1 MSFDLIYIFYS
12 QVWNLSQNVDRNVD
26 NQKLGLCMC
35 LTPSMIPYITNRGGP
50 MVGLEALSMQG
61 LPIDELLLTRE
72 TEDQLADLAGNAMST
87 TVVGACILAALVVS
101 KNLLEAGPQ
110 LGMEAEVDDTM
121 DIDQSAGGIVA
132 IENRILGEDQLL
144 QKPLDLSVTDDRP
157 LPELL
162 ADAERS
168 ARLCECE
175 GRKDTTDR
183 QVLRCSECGS
193 SCCKKCAGRPEHNLA
208 PIDVASSPRLSA
220 STFEK
225 ELKSTL
231 PMCLS
236 LSNVTQELLDGLKD
250 AAELNIPDKRW
261 IPWRSAVLQT
271 TKHEMRFV
279 EPKRQEI
286 WSAVYV
292 SPAALLEVVLHPQ
305 QPEWRLYAKAPDSEP
320 ANSEIRRIL
329 EQPVG
334 RFTCIGGLLK
344 GRWEFALPHTT
355 SVSITIQ
362 GVGELVP
369 SWEARLGL
377 LGEDF
382 KDRVVHSQLQIGVPS
397 ENVSEF
403 DRDISGTYTLLDKC
417 GTANSALHR
426 KSQVEGEKDLPPL
439 FLLMDPTRC
448 GPASLDCFVV
458 STSKRRYEYGESRP
472 IICNLDSKWRQS
484 DVEGVEELDCQ
495 IPVKWI
501 SADTVTL
508 QVRAH
513 ARLSYIPDADVRAI

>member
-1 MSFDLIYIFYS
+1 
-12 QVWNLSQNVDRNVD
+12 
-26 NQKLGLCMC
+26 
-35 LTPSMIPYITNRGGP
+35 MIPYITNRGGP

-101 KNLLEAGPQ
+101 KNLLEPGKKEEK
-110 LGMEAEVDDTM
+110 GSEAKVDNAM
-121 DIDQSAGGIVA
+121 DIDQSAGDIIS
-132 IENRILGEDQLL
+132 IENRILGEDQLS
-144 QKPLDLSVTDDRP
+144 QKPLDLSVTNERP
-157 LPELL
+157 LAELL
-162 ADAERS
+162 ADAEQS

-193 SCCKKCAGRPEHNLA
+193 SCCKKCAGRPEHNFA
-208 PIDVASSPRLSA
+208 PIDVTKYPRLSA
-220 STFEK
+220 SAFDK

-250 AAELNIPDKRW
+250 TANLTIPDKRW
-261 IPWRSAVLQT
+261 IPWRSAVLRI
-271 TKHEMRFV
+271 TKHEVRFV
-279 EPKRQEI
+279 EPKRQET
-286 WSAVYV
+286 WSAIYV
-292 SPAALLEVVLHPQ
+292 SPTASLELVLHPQ

-334 RFTCIGGLLK
+334 RFTCVDGILK

-355 SVSITIQ
+355 SVSITVQ
-362 GVGELVP
+362 GTGELVP

-377 LGEDF
+377 MGEEF
-382 KDRVVHSQLQIGVPS
+382 KDRVVHSQLKIDVPS
-397 ENVSEF
+397 ESISEF

-426 KSQVEGEKDLPPL
+426 RSQVEGEKDLPPL

-448 GPASLDCFVV
+448 GTASLDCFVV

-472 IICNLDSKWRQS
+472 IICKLDSKWRQS
-484 DVEGVEELDCQ
+484 DVEGVEDLDCQ

-501 SADTVTL
+501 SVDTVTL
-508 QVRAH
+508 EVRVYT
-513 ARLSYIPDADVRAI
+513 RPYILDADLHNIAIPWTGCPLLRSGTSPRHCRLE